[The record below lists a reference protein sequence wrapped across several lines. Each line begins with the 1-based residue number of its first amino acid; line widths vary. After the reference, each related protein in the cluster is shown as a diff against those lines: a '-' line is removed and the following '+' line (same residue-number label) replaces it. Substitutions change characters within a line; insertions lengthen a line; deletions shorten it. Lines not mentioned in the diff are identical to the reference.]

1 MSIECILLDFDGT
14 FTRVDDEAAPFLRG
28 FKEELEGH
36 IGAELAGQFDAV
48 AEMVLSQPD
57 RYGWENDGRIVAPAH
72 ADPYILATTVGQV
85 LLERAGI
92 SSRAARTDILQALY
106 QSNYPKSDIVFRSD
120 ARQVVEAVLSTGR
133 PVYVI
138 TNSKTEHVVAKIR
151 ELAPRGG
158 EHLVVRGDARKF
170 VIAEPDRTPK
180 DEWAAHWAAIPES
193 IHVSGLERPV
203 YLRRGH
209 YFDAIRRVL
218 EETGV
223 SPERAIVCGD
233 IWELDLSLPAALGM
247 RTHLVARPGTPEHE
261 KRAVRHAPGGSV
273 SAELRGL
280 LEHLDIVG

>member
-1 MSIECILLDFDGT
+1 
-14 FTRVDDEAAPFLRG
+14 
-28 FKEELEGH
+28 
-36 IGAELAGQFDAV
+36 
-48 AEMVLSQPD
+48 
-57 RYGWENDGRIVAPAH
+57 
-72 ADPYILATTVGQV
+72 
-85 LLERAGI
+85 
-92 SSRAARTDILQALY
+92 
-106 QSNYPKSDIVFRSD
+106 
-120 ARQVVEAVLSTGR
+120 
-133 PVYVI
+133 
-138 TNSKTEHVVAKIR
+138 
-151 ELAPRGG
+151 
-158 EHLVVRGDARKF
+158 VVRGDARKF